1 MQHHWKLEEV
11 KIDRSW
17 LTVGTFDGIHLGHQE
32 IIRCV
37 TKGAKNNGVPSVVVT
52 FFPPPA
58 VVLHKRQDPYYL
70 TSPEER
76 ALLLGKMGVDIVI
89 THSFN
94 TQVAQLSAYDFILR
108 LHKQLGI
115 EHLCIGH
122 DFSLGKNREG
132 DARKLEIIGNELGF
146 SLTVLPAM
154 VVNGNVVSSTYIRQL
169 LSKGEVD
176 QIEHY
181 LGRKYRLRGKVIQGD
196 HRGKQMGIPTA
207 NLELWAERAV
217 PKEGVYACRVIIG
230 DESWDAVANIGV
242 RPTFEEHPVAP
253 RIEAHLINFEGDLY
267 GSDIEVEF
275 LFRLRDERKFS
286 SAKDLVDQVHQDI
299 KTTQVLLNGR

>member
-1 MQHHWKLEEV
+1 MQHYWQLEEV
-11 KIDRSW
+11 KVDRSW

-37 TKGAKNNGVPSVVVT
+37 TKGAKSQGVPSVVVT

-58 VVLHKRQDPYYL
+58 VVLRKRQDPYYL

-76 ALLLGKMGVDIVI
+76 ADLLGKMGVDIVI

-94 TQVAQLSAYDFILR
+94 TQIAQLSAYDFIFR
-108 LHKQLGI
+108 LNKHLGI
-115 EHLCIGH
+115 NHLCIGH

-132 DARKLEIIGNELGF
+132 DARKLEKIGNELGF
-146 SLTVLPAM
+146 SISILPAM
-154 VVNGNVVSSTYIRQL
+154 VVDGNVVSSTYIRQL

-176 QIEHY
+176 QIDCY
-181 LGRKYRLRGKVIQGD
+181 LGRKYRVKGKVVQGD

-230 DESWDAVANIGV
+230 DKNWNAVTNIGV
-242 RPTFEEHPVAP
+242 RPTFEEYPVAP
-253 RIEAHLINFEGDLY
+253 RIETHLLNFEGNLY
-267 GSDIEVEF
+267 GSEIEVEF
-275 LFRLRDERKFS
+275 LYRLRDERKFS
-286 SAKDLVDQVHQDI
+286 SVKDLVDQVHLDM
-299 KTTQVLLNGR
+299 KTTQMLLNK